1 MFSHRFMT
9 SMLSLS
15 RRSVLRRKHRNLRA
29 VSTASVVLGLTSLG
43 WAGIAPPQYNVIDLT
58 ALAGSDTG
66 SAYSIN
72 NSGQVVGDFQASNSQ
87 LHAFVYSAGTFQDL
101 GTFGGAYAN
110 ASAINQSG
118 VITGN
123 ATLASNPNVIAAYV
137 YQNGQAQAL
146 LTPAGMV
153 SSASNIN
160 ASGQVVGEFGPQSS
174 TTPYHAFLYSG
185 GTMQDLGTLGGKTS
199 WARGIN
205 DAGQVVGVADTAD
218 SSPHA
223 FLYGGGQMQ
232 DLGTLGGN
240 SSTAFAI
247 DSHGDVVG
255 TSAVI
260 TDPPDTYIHQHAFLD
275 SNGVMTDLGTL
286 GTGSSA
292 AYDINENGQIVG
304 ASYNGPGVDARAF
317 LYQNGTMYDLNALLT
332 SNPGFVVGDA
342 LSINDGGQIVGLAN
356 MPDGSI
362 HGVLLTPALTPAAAP
377 LLPAAW
383 TGLSTIALLAGVIA
397 MRRRSRRRNAWPQ
410 PLAAW
415 PT

>member
-1 MFSHRFMT
+1 MFSNDFLT

-15 RRSVLRRKHRNLRA
+15 RRSVLRRKPRNLGGL
-29 VSTASVVLGLTSLG
+29 STASVVLGLTSLG

-58 ALAGSDTG
+58 ALAGSDSG
-66 SAYSIN
+66 SANSIN
-72 NSGQVVGDFQASNSQ
+72 NSGQVVGGFQASNTQ
-87 LHAFVYSAGTFQDL
+87 FHAFVYSAGTLHDL
-101 GTFGGAYAN
+101 GTFGGTYAG
-110 ASAINQSG
+110 ASAINQG
-118 VITGN
+118 GAIAGG
-123 ATLASNPNVIAAYV
+123 ATLASNPNISNALV
-137 YQNGQAQAL
+137 YQNGAVQAL
-146 LTPAGMV
+146 PTPPGM
-153 SSASNIN
+153 SSN
-160 ASGQVVGEFGPQSS
+160 ASGINGSGDVVGEFGPQQ
-174 TTPYHAFLYSG
+174 PANAYHAFLYSG
-185 GTMQDLGTLGGKTS
+185 GTMQDLGTFGGRTS

-205 DAGQVVGVADTAD
+205 NAGQVVGSADTAD
-218 SSPHA
+218 SWHA
-223 FLYGGGQMQ
+223 FLYSGGQMQ

-247 DSHGDVVG
+247 DSHGNVVG
-255 TSAVI
+255 VSAVV
-260 TDPPDTYIHQHAFLD
+260 TNPPDTYIHEHAFLD

-304 ASYNGPGVDARAF
+304 ASYYGPGADSRAF
-317 LYQNGTMYDLNALLT
+317 LYQDGTMYDLNALLT
-332 SNPGFVVGDA
+332 SDPGFVVGDA

-362 HGVLLTPALTPAAAP
+362 HGVLLTPAFTPAAVP

-397 MRRRSRRRNAWPQ
+397 MRKRGRARFAWPP
-410 PLAAW
+410 PLAAR